1 MVRRVKKGKKWYV
14 VVAPEMFGRT
24 VVGEIPGDSPEKLL
38 GRNIEITLG
47 ELTSDASKQH
57 TKLIFQVKEVDGD
70 TASTKFL
77 GHRLSRDYLRSLVK
91 RKTSKID
98 VISTVETR
106 DGSKVGVKSSC
117 FTVKRA
123 KERQAK
129 AIREIMK
136 DVIESRASSLTLSQY
151 IQEIVLGKLAA
162 DIYKDAKRVYP
173 LRRVEIESTKV
184 YQIGSSQSM

>member
-184 YQIGSSQSM
+184 YQTGSSQSM